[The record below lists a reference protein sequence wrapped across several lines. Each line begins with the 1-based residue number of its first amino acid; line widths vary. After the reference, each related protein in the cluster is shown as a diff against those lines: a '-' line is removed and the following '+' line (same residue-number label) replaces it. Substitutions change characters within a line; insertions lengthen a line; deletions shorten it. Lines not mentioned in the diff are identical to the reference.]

1 MIVLNSIDSNRRS
14 CVKIAYLKSTDFSED
29 LTNQVN
35 SFFEM
40 NEITA
45 DGKKQQGSANAEQFW
60 QKIEATA

>member
-1 MIVLNSIDSNRRS
+1 MIVLNSINSNRRS
-14 CVKIAYLKSTDFSED
+14 CVKIAYPKSTDFSED
-29 LTNQVN
+29 LTNQVK

-60 QKIEATA
+60 QEAETAA